1 MMCDKAKNR
10 ITEQFLELTRFDS
23 VSFHEKDV
31 AAVLKNELGALGFE
45 LQEDAAGEQYGS
57 QTGNIYGILHGTAP
71 KEPVLFS
78 AHMDTVEP
86 GIGKKPA
93 LRDGKIT
100 SDGTTVLGADD
111 VCGIVEILE
120 GIRLVLESGD
130 AHGNVEVL
138 FTVAEEVYGKGAK
151 AFDYSKIRSREAY
164 VLDMSGEPG
173 RAARK
178 APSIISFEITVT
190 GKASHAG
197 FAPEAGINA
206 LAAAAKAIARIPQGK
221 VSEQT
226 TLNIGTIRAGT
237 ADNIVPEACRCTG
250 EVRSFDHGEALEQA
264 QLVRETFEEEARS
277 VGGQTDWA
285 QQVHLEAYETPEEA
299 PVCLGFQKACEETGL
314 PGILTVT
321 HGGSDNNIF
330 ALHNIEGIVLS
341 CGMQRTHSTD
351 EYVFTKDL
359 KKGAQ
364 LIAAIIRGRRS
375 RSEE

>member
-1 MMCDKAKNR
+1 MMCDKANNR
-10 ITEQFLELTRFDS
+10 ITEQFLELTRLDA
-23 VSFHEKDV
+23 VSFQEQSV
-31 AAVLKNELGALGFE
+31 AAVIKRELEKLGFE
-45 LQEDAAGEQYGS
+45 VFEDKAGEPFAS
-57 QTGNIYGILHGTAP
+57 PTGNLYGILHGTAP

-86 GIGKKPA
+86 GIGKKPI
-93 LRDGKIT
+93 LKDGKIT

-120 GIRLVLESGD
+120 GIRLVSESGD
-130 AHGNVEVL
+130 AHGDVEVL
-138 FTVAEEVYGKGAK
+138 FTVAEELYGKGAK

-173 RAARK
+173 RAAHK
-178 APSIISFEITVT
+178 APSIVSFEITVT
-190 GKASHAG
+190 GKAAHAG
-197 FAPEAGINA
+197 FAPAAGVNA

-250 EVRSFDHGEALEQA
+250 EVRSFDHKEALEQMEI
-264 QLVRETFEEEARS
+264 VRETFEQEAGS
-277 VGGQTDWA
+277 VGAQTDWT
-285 QQVHLEAYETPEEA
+285 QQVHLTAYETLEEA
-299 PVCLGFQKACEETGL
+299 PVCKDFQRACEETGL
-314 PGILTVT
+314 PGVLTVT
-321 HGGSDNNIF
+321 HGGSDNNVF

-351 EYVFTKDL
+351 EYVLAEDL
-359 KKGAQ
+359 VKGAQ
-364 LIAAIIRGRRS
+364 LVAAIVKGRHRVA
-375 RSEE
+375 